1 MKQTA
6 VSFLLRELRI
16 EDLAKGEQLSVVLQI
31 CEEAKAMEK
40 EQITQSFVGG
50 ADFREMNK
58 HHNRSA
64 ASYADQY
71 YRTNFKTKIEW

>member
-6 VSFLLRELRI
+6 VEWLVERLNLDETSPNYNQWIVE
-16 EDLAKGEQLSVVLQI
+16 K
-31 CEEAKAMEK
+31 AKAMEK
-40 EQITQSFVGG
+40 GQITQSFVGG
-50 ADFREMNK
+50 ADFRETNK